1 MKISLNMSCSINFSF
16 CSLPKDTDLAS
27 LQNVA
32 ILRIVHF
39 KSKDE
44 VQIKSHNQS
53 AVNLRKWTKVIKKAK
68 NNNNVPV
75 QNHYVTQVNHFT
87 HWEKA
92 PQQPLNIPIT

>member
-16 CSLPKDTDLAS
+16 SSLPKDTDQAS

-44 VQIKSHNQS
+44 VQIKNHNQR
-53 AVNLRKWTKVIKKAK
+53 AVDLRKMNGSYK
-68 NNNNVPV
+68 
-75 QNHYVTQVNHFT
+75 
-87 HWEKA
+87 ES
-92 PQQPLNIPIT
+92 